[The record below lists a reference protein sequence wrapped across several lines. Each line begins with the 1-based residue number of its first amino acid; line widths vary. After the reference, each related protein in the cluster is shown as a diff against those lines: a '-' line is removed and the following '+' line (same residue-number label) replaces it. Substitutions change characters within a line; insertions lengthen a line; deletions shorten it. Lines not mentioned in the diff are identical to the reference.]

1 MAGYHRTA
9 RHQRADQAATHSDDP
24 SKLHDAR
31 ISRSTGRC
39 AANGDSHGKA
49 TAHPG
54 ICRTYTR
61 RRGLAGGPGFA
72 HGTRAARGLPV
83 RPVPPRQ
90 PATPPGTPQ
99 RGRTCSTKR
108 GPPGPAPHHRGR
120 TMTITVEQLSRSFGQ
135 IQAVKGIDLSI
146 ERGETF
152 GFLGPNGAGQ
162 STTIKILCTL
172 LHPTS
177 GRAWINGYDIEREAS
192 QVRQS
197 IGIVFQDP
205 TLDEYLTAEQNLYY
219 HCMIYHTPHKTR
231 ATRINEVL
239 ELVGLEDRRKDIVKT
254 FSGGMKRRLEV
265 ARGLLH
271 EPQTLF
277 LDEPTVGL
285 DPQTRRS
292 VWEHVLRLR
301 DRTGLTIFMTTHYM
315 EEAEYC
321 DRIAIIDHGQIVA
334 LDTPAALKRMVG
346 QDVVCLTTST
356 PERAAAIL
364 EQFLGYPVRRVDD
377 AIYVEGENGQSL
389 AAHLIRQLTLAD
401 IEVRGV
407 NVTAPTLEDVFVH
420 LTGRAIRDELASAKE
435 RLGARLRSRGRLRR

>member
-1 MAGYHRTA
+1 
-9 RHQRADQAATHSDDP
+9 
-24 SKLHDAR
+24 
-31 ISRSTGRC
+31 
-39 AANGDSHGKA
+39 
-49 TAHPG
+49 
-54 ICRTYTR
+54 
-61 RRGLAGGPGFA
+61 
-72 HGTRAARGLPV
+72 
-83 RPVPPRQ
+83 
-90 PATPPGTPQ
+90 
-99 RGRTCSTKR
+99 
-108 GPPGPAPHHRGR
+108 
-120 TMTITVEQLSRSFGQ
+120 MTIKVEKLSRSFGE
-135 IQAVKGIDLSI
+135 IQAVKGIDLQV

-152 GFLGPNGAGQ
+152 GFLGPNGAGK

-177 GRAWINGYDIEREAS
+177 GQAFINGYNIERDALR
-192 QVRQS
+192 VRQS

-219 HCMIYHTPHKTR
+219 HCMVYHTPRKTR
-231 ATRINEVL
+231 AARMRDVL
-239 ELVGLEDRRKDIVKT
+239 QLVGLEERRNDIVKT

-301 DRTGLTIFMTTHYM
+301 ERTGLTIFMTTHYM

-346 QDVVCLTTST
+346 QDVVCLTTCKAGEAAT
-356 PERAAAIL
+356 TLERY
-364 EQFLGYPVRRVDD
+364 LGRAVRREDEAV
-377 AIYVEGENGQSL
+377 YVEGENGQTL
-389 AAHLIRQLTLAD
+389 AASLIRQLTLAD

-420 LTGRAIRDELASAKE
+420 LTGRAIRDEAASAKD
-435 RLGARLRSRGRLRR
+435 RMGSRLRGRGRLRR

>member
-1 MAGYHRTA
+1 
-9 RHQRADQAATHSDDP
+9 
-24 SKLHDAR
+24 
-31 ISRSTGRC
+31 
-39 AANGDSHGKA
+39 
-49 TAHPG
+49 
-54 ICRTYTR
+54 
-61 RRGLAGGPGFA
+61 
-72 HGTRAARGLPV
+72 
-83 RPVPPRQ
+83 
-90 PATPPGTPQ
+90 
-99 RGRTCSTKR
+99 
-108 GPPGPAPHHRGR
+108 
-120 TMTITVEQLSRSFGQ
+120 MTITVEKLSRSFGE
-135 IQAVKGIDLSI
+135 IQAVKGIDLHV
-146 ERGETF
+146 EGGETF
-152 GFLGPNGAGQ
+152 GFLGPNGAGK
-162 STTIKILCTL
+162 STTIKMLCTL

-219 HCMIYHTPHKTR
+219 HCMIYHTSGKTR
-231 ATRINEVL
+231 HTRIRDVL
-239 ELVGLEDRRKDIVKT
+239 QLVGLDERCKDIVKT

-301 DRTGLTIFMTTHYM
+301 ERTGLTIFMTTHYM

-346 QDVVCLTTST
+346 QDQVCLTTSA
-356 PERAAAIL
+356 PGRAAAML
-364 EQFLGYPVRRVDD
+364 EQYLGRPVRREDD
-377 AIYVEGENGQSL
+377 AIYTEGENGQAL
-389 AAHLIRQLTLAD
+389 AANLIRHLTLAD
-401 IEVRGV
+401 IDVGGV

-420 LTGRAIRDELASAKE
+420 LTGRAIRDESASAKD
-435 RLGARLRSRGRLRR
+435 RLGSRLRSRGRLRR